1 MAQRV
6 PGYCTLCRSRCG
18 AIMVVDNGR
27 LTGVEPLSGHPTGG
41 ALCAKGRA
49 APEMVHSPR
58 RLTKPL
64 RRTAARD
71 AADPGWAEISWDEA
85 LSEVAQKLGDIRKTS
100 GAEAVAFAVTTPS
113 GTPMVDSFEW
123 VERFI
128 RCFGSPNLIYAVEIC
143 GWHKDYAHALT
154 FGRGIGV
161 PDYEGADAIVLWGH
175 NPARTWL
182 AQATR
187 IADARRRGAR
197 VAVVDPKSNGSG
209 QQADIWLRIRPG
221 ADGALAMGAIRHLI
235 TTGAYDAA
243 FVTRWTNGPLLINTD
258 TGRFVRARELWTDQS
273 SDDFVTLDRSGAARA
288 FDTRFAAPDPASYK
302 LDCRATLIAR
312 DGRAIAAATAFSL
325 LRAAANPYTIER
337 VAELT
342 WVDESKI
349 AAFYELFENSPRLA
363 YHSWTGV
370 GQHTN
375 ATMIERAIATL
386 YALTGACD
394 RPGGNIWPVP
404 PPTRTVNDYALLLP
418 EQKAKALGLDEL
430 PLGPPGRGWI
440 TARDFSRAVLTGE
453 PYRVEAL
460 MSFGTNFM
468 VSQGHS
474 SRNREA
480 LRALD
485 FHVHVDMFMNPTAQ
499 NADIVLPANMPWE
512 RDALKIGFEITQA
525 AVETIQFRPQMLPRL
540 GHCKADYEIVAELAA
555 RLGMADDFFG
565 GDIQAGWN
573 YQLAPLGVT
582 VDELRGHP
590 EGMRI
595 PQPFRHEKYAL
606 PQLDATVAGFTTA
619 TRRVEIYSELMLEH
633 GYAALPGHIEPA
645 ESPLADGADTR
656 FPLVLTTAKSGWF
669 VHSSHRHVASLRK
682 KTPDPSIE
690 INARLAAKRGLQD
703 GDWAIVT
710 TSAGEVRLRVRL
722 NEALDDR
729 VAVAE
734 FGWWEDCPPLGRD
747 AIRPAGSPTSN
758 MNNALSDATR
768 DPVSGSVPLRAT
780 TCDIRKD
787 EIASRGHWTGKRG
800 FAVAAVHSQADDV
813 VALDL
818 APRDGGA
825 IPAFHPGQHVLLSL
839 PGLDVARA
847 YSLTGHDGRDVLSI
861 AVKQRRSGDSSLA
874 GDAVHLSDH
883 VHRLAV
889 GDEVQIESPKGIFT
903 PPLHGPRPL
912 IFLAAGIGITPFIGH
927 LEALARRAS
936 ADRVAKILLLHG
948 CRSGGEHA
956 FARQLRQLAVL
967 LPELELIT
975 AYSAPRAQDRC
986 PEDYDYA
993 GRLDL
998 SAIDPMLPLRPLA
1011 YLCGSPGFTTAMTV
1025 RLVERGV
1032 PRFDIFTEA
1041 FTSPPIVPRTLKAQ
1055 TVHIADSD
1063 RSFTWTPELGTL
1075 LDAAQAAGVSLPSGC
1090 RVGQCE
1096 SCLMRVVDGNVA
1108 QFGGDDS
1115 ATDQC
1120 LTCQSVPLSELTLA
1134 L

>member
-1 MAQRV
+1 
-6 PGYCTLCRSRCG
+6 
-18 AIMVVDNGR
+18 MVVENGR
-27 LTGVEPLSGHPTGG
+27 LTAVETLPGHPTGG

-58 RLTKPL
+58 RLSKPL
-64 RRTAARD
+64 RRTAPRD
-71 AADPGWAEISWDEA
+71 AADPGWIEISWDEA
-85 LSEVAQKLGDIRKTS
+85 LDDIAGKLGDISKTS

-154 FGRGIGV
+154 FGRGIGA
-161 PDYEGADAIVLWGH
+161 PDYDRADAIVLWGH

-182 AQATR
+182 TQATR
-187 IADARRRGAR
+187 VADARRRAAQ
-197 VAVVDPKSNGSG
+197 VAVVDPKPNGSG

-235 TTGAYDAA
+235 ATNSYDAE
-243 FVTRWTNGPLLINTD
+243 FVTRWTNGPLLIDTD
-258 TGRFVRARELWTDQS
+258 TGRFVRASELWAQQS
-273 SDDFVTLDRSGAARA
+273 DGNFVVLDRSGMARA
-288 FDTRFAAPDPASYK
+288 LDPS
-302 LDCRATLIAR
+302 LATLDSASCELDAGATLAAL
-312 DGRAIAAATAFSL
+312 DGRTITAATAFRL
-325 LRAAANPYTIER
+325 LTAETAPYTLAR

-342 WVDESKI
+342 WLDESKI
-349 AAFYELFENSPRLA
+349 ADFYRLFENSPRLA

-394 RPGGNIWPVP
+394 RPGGNVWLAP
-404 PPTRTVNDYALLLP
+404 PPTRTVNDYSLLAP
-418 EQKAKALGLDEL
+418 DQRAKALGLDEL
-430 PLGPPGRGWI
+430 PLGPPSRGWI

-453 PYRVEAL
+453 PYQVRAL
-460 MSFGTNFM
+460 MSFGTNFI

-485 FHVHVDMFMNPTAQ
+485 FHVHVDMFMNPTAE

-512 RDALKIGFEITQA
+512 RDALKIGFEITQE
-525 AVETIQFRPQMLPRL
+525 AVETVQFRPQMLPQL
-540 GHCKADYEIVAELAA
+540 GACKADYEIAIELAV
-555 RLGMADDFFG
+555 RLGLADQFFG
-565 GDIQAGWN
+565 GDIRAGWN

-582 VDELRGHP
+582 VDALRRHP
-590 EGMRI
+590 EGMRF
-595 PQPFRHEKYAL
+595 PQPLHHEKYAL
-606 PQLDATVAGFTTA
+606 ARQDGTVTGFATP

-633 GYAALPGHIEPA
+633 GYAPLPGHIEPA
-645 ESPLADGADTR
+645 ESPLADHADSR

-682 KTPDPSIE
+682 KTPDPAIE
-690 INARLAAKRGLQD
+690 INSTLAAARDLRD
-703 GDWAIVT
+703 GDWAIVKT
-710 TSAGEVRLRVRL
+710 PTSEVRLRVRL

-734 FGWWEDCPPLGRD
+734 FGWWEDCPPLGRG
-747 AIRPAGSPTSN
+747 AIQPEGSPTSN
-758 MNNALSDATR
+758 MNDALSDAAR

-780 TCDIRKD
+780 SCDIRKD
-787 EIASRGHWTGKRG
+787 ETASRGHWTGKRD
-800 FAVAAVHSQADDV
+800 FAVSAIHRETDDV
-813 VALDL
+813 VALEL
-818 APRDGGA
+818 LPQDGGA
-825 IPAFHPGQHVLLSL
+825 LPAFRPGQHVMLSL

-847 YSLTGHDGRDVLSI
+847 YSLTGHGGRDVLSI
-861 AVKQRRSGDSSLA
+861 AVRKRRSGVFGAAD
-874 GDAVHLSDH
+874 DTVHLSDH

-889 GDEVQIESPKGIFT
+889 GDHVRIEAPRGIFT
-903 PPLHGPRPL
+903 PPLHGNRPL

-927 LEALARRAS
+927 LEALARLKPAE
-936 ADRVAKILLLHG
+936 RVARVLLLYG
-948 CRSGGEHA
+948 CRNRGEHA
-956 FARQLRQLAVL
+956 FAGRLRELAGL
-967 LPELELIT
+967 LPELDLVT
-975 AYSAPRAQDRC
+975 AYSAPRAQDRR
-986 PEDYDYA
+986 PADYDYA

-998 SAIDPMLPLRPLA
+998 LAIDPLLPLRPLA
-1011 YLCGSPGFTTAMTV
+1011 YLCGSPDFTASMTA
-1025 RLVERGV
+1025 RLVERGI

-1041 FTSPPIVPRTLKAQ
+1041 FASPPIVPRTLRAQ

-1063 RSFTWTPELGTL
+1063 DSFTWTPELGTL
-1075 LDAAQAAGVSLPSGC
+1075 LDAAQAAGVALPSGC

-1096 SCLMRVVDGNVA
+1096 SCRMRVVEGKFV
-1108 QFGGDDS
+1108 QLGGDDG

-1134 L
+1134 LCSENVLN